1 MKKFSLTALGRRHLE
16 TASSV
21 GSGRSASTV
30 YGGHEHVLR
39 QTVIALKAGQELNE
53 HVNPG
58 EATVLVMSGRVCL
71 STRDESW
78 EGRGVDL
85 LVVPQGFY
93 AVKALEDSV
102 LMLTVAKT
110 DRGPMATDHAWQDR
124 GPGKAAGGPASTP
137 RTDRHADPV
146 GAEVLAHE

>member
-16 TASSV
+16 TASCA

-58 EATVLVMSGRVCL
+58 EATVLVMSGKVSL
-71 STRDESW
+71 SSRGESW
-78 EGRGVDL
+78 EGSAVDL

-93 AVKALEDSV
+93 AVEALEDSV
-102 LMLTVAKT
+102 LVLTVAKT
-110 DRGPMATDHAWQDR
+110 DRGPMATDQSWQDKAR
-124 GPGKAAGGPASTP
+124 GKAGRGPASTP

-146 GAEVLAHE
+146 GAEALAHE